1 MVTIVVVIV
10 CPIVYTGKE
19 IVVIA
24 AGGQVQ
30 LVLHVSEEAFLRRIV
45 PAVGFPGHG
54 LAQMIVPDNLNE
66 FKACVVGAL
75 IAVDQGFCLQRNTM
89 DFDQPIHCIKDW
101 ARKKR
106 AGA

>member
-19 IVVIA
+19 VVVIA

-30 LVLHVSEEAFLRRIV
+30 LILHMPEKAFLGCVV
-45 PAVGFPGHG
+45 PAVGFSGHG

-66 FKACVVGAL
+66 FKASVVGAL

-89 DFDQPIHCIKDW
+89 DFDQPIHCIKDEINF
-101 ARKKR
+101 
-106 AGA
+106 

>member
-1 MVTIVVVIV
+1 MVTVVVVIV
-10 CPIVYTGKE
+10 SPIVYTGKE
-19 IVVIA
+19 VVVIA

-30 LVLHVSEEAFLRRIV
+30 LILHMPEKAFLGCVV
-45 PAVGFPGHG
+45 PAVGFSGHG

-89 DFDQPIHCIKDW
+89 DFDQPIHCIKDEINF
-101 ARKKR
+101 
-106 AGA
+106 